1 MKRRSDQDSIVK
13 GTKDRENV
21 LTAIISRLRSSAG
34 LKQAQFR
41 PGLLG
46 FLTNPYYIARA
57 SLWRQIQAQG
67 SHIRART
74 LDVGCGCKPY
84 RDLFQSTEYIGLE
97 LENKRD
103 VRNLAIEC
111 FYDGRRFPFP
121 DGSFDSVVC
130 NQVIE
135 HVKDP
140 IFFLGEI
147 LRVLVPGG
155 VLLIT
160 VPLMWG
166 EHETPED
173 YWRFTTFG
181 IRRLLANGG
190 FTVQTVCT
198 SGGGGGML
206 TQLACAQVVNVV
218 SSSGVIG
225 LLWRALIT
233 LPFNILGTM
242 AALLVLPK
250 ENSGQSMYLDNVAVA
265 LKPFG
270 ESAKP

>member
-1 MKRRSDQDSIVK
+1 MLRAIV
-13 GTKDRENV
+13 
-21 LTAIISRLRSSAG
+21 SRLRSSAG
-34 LKQAQFR
+34 LKKAQFR

-67 SHIRART
+67 SHIRGKT

-103 VRNLAIEC
+103 VQNLAIDC

-121 DGSFDSVVC
+121 DGSFESVVC

-140 IFFLGEI
+140 MFFLGEI

-181 IRRLLANGG
+181 VRRLLANGG
-190 FTVQTVCT
+190 FSVQTVCT
-198 SGGGGGML
+198 SGRGGGML
-206 TQLACAQVVNVV
+206 TQLACARVVNVV
-218 SSSGVIG
+218 SSSGLLS
-225 LLWRALIT
+225 LLWRAVIT
-233 LPFNILGTM
+233 VPFNVLGAM
-242 AALLVLPK
+242 AALFVLPK
-250 ENSGQSMYLDNVAVA
+250 EKSGRSMYLDNVAVA
-265 LKPFG
+265 VKPPEG
-270 ESAKP
+270 APKP